1 MQYIHTL
8 YVLSIPNGLSPKN
21 HKGVEAFLQLFSN
34 SKDNLL
40 PPIIKE
46 SSPIWAARICRPTLW
61 NILNQKF
68 QAKMQERRGWLMDS
82 SDWSQRWHLSGWGI
96 PFLAGRSAVQHLQ
109 WGGLAVCSYRHSYL
123 VPFFEWPIGISYRGC
138 TPSSLIIGL
147 RRKKNVPS
155 AESSRSVRG
164 LGKGVSGKPYPCL
177 CNARRPWLK
186 PGTFRS
192 QAVRLYRLHQARP
205 SYHRIETI
213 LLLF

>member
-1 MQYIHTL
+1 MQYIHTF
-8 YVLSIPNGLSPKN
+8 YVLSIPNGLSPMN

-109 WGGLAVCSYRHSYL
+109 WGGLAACSYRHSYL

-138 TPSSLIIGL
+138 TPSGLIIGL
-147 RRKKNVPS
+147 RPYCYCFR
-155 AESSRSVRG
+155 RSIGEDYWINHPNPRG
-164 LGKGVSGKPYPCL
+164 CHFGHWYG
-177 CNARRPWLK
+177 
-186 PGTFRS
+186 
-192 QAVRLYRLHQARP
+192 
-205 SYHRIETI
+205 HRYTTSITS
-213 LLLF
+213 